1 MRGAGSGVSPGSL
14 PLPASPA
21 PGEAG
26 RSLPSGGLG
35 RPLPPDSGTSSATA
49 PLVSGRTRG
58 CPGHG
63 PFSCPRTSQTLVP
76 YEALKPQVPLDTAFL
91 PLLPGGSFAPSPSQ
105 DHPQLR
111 VVKTPPPPVAVLVCF
126 GGSQSWLLVAPVD
139 SPPPGTPGVCPL
151 PQHWGVAARP
161 GSAGRRGSRVLAA
174 PGPPSL
180 RPGLVQKRTPPL
192 LQGEGAP
199 LGLAYLLPRPQPLVV
214 LVLLRRGFA
223 ARRDV

>member
-35 RPLPPDSGTSSATA
+35 RPLPPDSGTPSATA
-49 PLVSGRTRG
+49 PLVSGR

-63 PFSCPRTSQTLVP
+63 PFSCPHTSQTLAP
-76 YEALKPQVPLDTAFL
+76 HEALKPQVPLDTAFL

-105 DHPQLR
+105 DHPQLG

-126 GGSQSWLLVAPVD
+126 GGSQSWLLVARR
-139 SPPPGTPGVCPL
+139 PL
-151 PQHWGVAARP
+151 WTAPSGDPRAVPAA
-161 GSAGRRGSRVLAA
+161 SALGGRGQAGLRWSAWE
-174 PGPPSL
+174 PGPAGPRAAL
-180 RPGLVQKRTPPL
+180 TPPQARSEAHAL
-192 LQGEGAP
+192 APARGRGAAQP
-199 LGLAYLLPRPQPLVV
+199 AYLLPRPQPLIV